1 MRFELTEDQKMIQQM
16 VREFAEKEV
25 APLAAQIDAEAR
37 YPEETIKKMAEL
49 NLMGMMVPEKYG
61 GAGVDTVSYALAMEE
76 IAKAC
81 ASTSTIMSV
90 NNSLVCDPLL
100 KNGTEEQK
108 QKYLVPLAKGK
119 LLGCF
124 GLSEPNAGSDAANQQ
139 TAAVLKGDKWTLNG
153 RKNFTTNGAH
163 ADICIL
169 FASTDKAQG
178 HKGISAFIVELDT
191 PGFSIGKIEK
201 KLGICGSDTA
211 SLVFEDCQI
220 PKENLLGEV
229 GRGFKIA
236 METLDGGRIGIAAQ
250 AVGIAQAALEQST
263 KYSKERVQFRQTIS
277 NFQAIQWMLADMAT
291 EIECARLLTLK
302 AATLKDKGIRHSSE
316 SSMAKL
322 FASETAMRA
331 THKAIQIHGGYGY
344 IKDYPVERYFR
355 DARITEIYEGTSE
368 IQRLVIAAHLLK

>member
-25 APLAAQIDAEAR
+25 APLAAEIDAEAR
-37 YPEETIKKMAEL
+37 YPAETVKKMAEL

-61 GAGVDTVSYALAMEE
+61 GAGVDTVSYVLAMEE

-81 ASTSTIMSV
+81 ASTSVIMSV

-100 KNGTEEQK
+100 RNGTEEQK
-108 QKYLVPLAKGK
+108 QKYLVPLARGEW
-119 LLGCF
+119 LGCF
-124 GLSEPNAGSDAANQQ
+124 ALSEPNAGSDAANQQ
-139 TAAVLKGDKWTLNG
+139 TTAVLKGDKWVING

-169 FASTDKAQG
+169 FAVTDKTKG
-178 HKGISAFIVELDT
+178 HHGISAFIVELDT

-211 SLVFEDCQI
+211 SLVFEDCLI
-220 PKENLLGEV
+220 PKENLLGEL
-229 GRGFKIA
+229 GKGFKIA

-250 AVGIAQAALEQST
+250 AVGIAQAALEQSI
-263 KYSKERVQFRQTIS
+263 KYSKERVQFGQPIS

-302 AATLKDKGIRHSSE
+302 AATLKDKGVRHTKE

-331 THKAIQIHGGYGY
+331 THKAVQIHGGYGY

-355 DARITEIYEGTSE
+355 DAKITEIYEGTSE
-368 IQRLVIAAHLLK
+368 IQRLIIAANLLK